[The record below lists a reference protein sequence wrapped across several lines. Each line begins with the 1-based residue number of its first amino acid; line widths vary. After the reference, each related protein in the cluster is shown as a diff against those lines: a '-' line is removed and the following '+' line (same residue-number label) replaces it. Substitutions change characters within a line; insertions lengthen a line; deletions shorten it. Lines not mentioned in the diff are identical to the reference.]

1 MKTLFYLI
9 ASMVLATLFG
19 LLLVKTGVVEFHSD
33 EAMDKLKPLA
43 ETAFSKATNALPDYT
58 PEGDA
63 TQSLP
68 KVPLPSQTAQKDSSI
83 EDTDPAGEVTMPP
96 ENDHGSDDKAKALDF
111 LVGFSGQDASRIEDQ
126 FARFLSRELK
136 LESLQI
142 DRIVRMSFWK
152 SFVTL
157 QDKWKAGEAESLNR
171 EFAREMELKKAGFA
185 ARGLT
190 LMENEIREAKAR
202 LQAIQQQLQTKVT
215 KGEAT

>member
-19 LLLVKTGVVEFHSD
+19 LLLVKTGVVEFHSG

-43 ETAFSKATNALPDYT
+43 ETAFSKATNALPDFM
-58 PEGDA
+58 PE
-63 TQSLP
+63 Q
-68 KVPLPSQTAQKDSSI
+68 DSSI
-83 EDTDPAGEVTMPP
+83 EDIDPAGEAIMLPV
-96 ENDHGSDDKAKALDF
+96 NDDGADIHAKALDF
-111 LVGFSGQDASRIEDQ
+111 LVGFSGQDASCIEDR
-126 FARFLSRELK
+126 FAWFLTRELK
-136 LESLQI
+136 LESRQI
-142 DRIVRMSFWK
+142 TKILRMSFWK

-157 QDKWKAGEAESLNR
+157 QDKWETGKADSLKR

-185 ARGLT
+185 AKGLT

-215 KGEAT
+215 KGEAA

>member
-1 MKTLFYLI
+1 MKTLFSLVI
-9 ASMVLATLFG
+9 SLALATVFG
-19 LLLVKTGVVEFHSD
+19 LLLVKTGVVEFHSG
-33 EAMDKLKPLA
+33 EAIDKLKPLA
-43 ETAFSKATNALPDYT
+43 ETALSKATNALPDF
-58 PEGDA
+58 
-63 TQSLP
+63 
-68 KVPLPSQTAQKDSSI
+68 TAEQDSSI
-83 EDTDPAGEVTMPP
+83 EDIDPAGKATMPP
-96 ENDHGSDDKAKALDF
+96 VNEHGADIHAKALDF

-142 DRIVRMSFWK
+142 DRIMRMSFWK

-157 QDKWKAGEAESLNR
+157 QDKWETGEADSLKR

-202 LQAIQQQLQTKVT
+202 LQAIQQQLQAKVT
-215 KGEAT
+215 KGEAI